1 MVQTSGNASA
11 GTTPASDATT
21 AQLVSQL
28 TADSSQLIRDEIA
41 LAKIEIGERAKHV
54 GVGAGLFGA
63 AGMLAWFGFGTLV
76 AAAVL
81 ALALVLDAWAAA
93 LIIAVVLFAAAGVLA
108 LVGKK
113 NVAEGTPPVPE
124 RAISNVKAD
133 LAEVQEAR
141 HREH

>member
-1 MVQTSGNASA
+1 MDRPTDTTTS
-11 GTTPASDATT
+11 TTPST

-54 GVGAGLFGA
+54 GLGAGLFGA
-63 AGMLAWFGFGTLV
+63 AGMLAWFGFGALV
-76 AAAVL
+76 AAGVL

-93 LIIAVVLFAAAGVLA
+93 LIVAVVLFAAAGIAA
-108 LVGKK
+108 LIGKK

-124 RAISNVKAD
+124 RAITNVKAD